1 MDSTS
6 LYWFKIV
13 NQVTVCIGTGTTAT
27 GWPFY
32 TFYMDSRTDMLYL
45 GSEIGVPGGGY
56 IQKIGYTVITP
67 AAQTMEGFKIL
78 MQNTSL
84 TTITTFTST
93 GWTTAYDGSYAIPG
107 AGLQYINLQTPFY
120 YNGTNLLIEI
130 CFNNASYTANS
141 TVNGTAIT
149 PQRNVHQHSDLST
162 GDGCTGITSPGTTY
176 TTLPN
181 ICIVI
186 EPGPMGVTNLNTEIP
201 TTYALSQN
209 YPNPFNPVTKIN
221 FALPKQGFVTM
232 KIYDVLGREVRTLV
246 NEVKTPG
253 NYIVEFNASELASG
267 VYFYRIE
274 VNGFSDVKRMM
285 LIK

>member
-1 MDSTS
+1 
-6 LYWFKIV
+6 
-13 NQVTVCIGTGTTAT
+13 
-27 GWPFY
+27 
-32 TFYMDSRTDMLYL
+32 
-45 GSEIGVPGGGY
+45 
-56 IQKIGYTVITP
+56 
-67 AAQTMEGFKIL
+67 MEGFKIK
-78 MQNTSL
+78 MQNT
-84 TTITTFTST
+84 TAATITAFTT
-93 GWTTAYDGSYAIPG
+93 AGWTDVYSATYTIPG
-107 AGLQYINLQTPFY
+107 TGLQYIDLQTPFY

-130 CFNNASYTANS
+130 CFNNASYTSNT

-162 GDGCTGITSPGTTY
+162 GDGCVGITSPGTTY

-186 EPGPMGVTNLNTEIP
+186 NPGPMGITNLNNEIP

-209 YPNPFNPVTKIN
+209 YPNPFNPITKIN

-232 KIYDVLGREVRTLV
+232 KIYDVLGREVKTLV

-253 NYIVEFNASELASG
+253 NYIVEFNANELASG
-267 VYFYRIE
+267 VYFYKIE
-274 VNGFSDVKRMM
+274 VNGFVDVKKMM